1 MHSSGNNFIPLCDAW
16 FRLLLPRTQQLCFL
30 CRARHAALA
39 ADGTM
44 PCALCGRWVDR
55 PRWQHRV
62 VVNGAGVALMTNA
75 RFVVC
80 ARCCAAGNCQAI
92 SQWAPV
98 LRETELERVNAVL
111 EELLQWIASNI
122 SNAPGDSGHI
132 RLNSKFACNFNFIV
146 ES

>member
-1 MHSSGNNFIPLCDAW
+1 
-16 FRLLLPRTQQLCFL
+16 
-30 CRARHAALA
+30 
-39 ADGTM
+39 
-44 PCALCGRWVDR
+44 
-55 PRWQHRV
+55 
-62 VVNGAGVALMTNA
+62 MTNA

-80 ARCCAAGNCQAI
+80 ARCFAAGNCQAI

-98 LRETELERVNAVL
+98 LRETELEHVNAVL

-122 SNAPGDSGHI
+122 SNAPGDSCHI